1 MNHLGKMSK
10 GFISMRHLIGLL
22 SVDTQFLRGV
32 RNFIVMSVI
41 SNFGFAF
48 EKTSLV
54 FKKEKFPPKRGE
66 PQNHY

>member
-1 MNHLGKMSK
+1 MSK

-22 SVDTQFLRGV
+22 FVVTHPLHGV

-41 SNFGFAF
+41 SNFGCAF

-54 FKKEKFPPKRGE
+54 FEKEKVPPKKGE
-66 PQNHY
+66 PKNHY